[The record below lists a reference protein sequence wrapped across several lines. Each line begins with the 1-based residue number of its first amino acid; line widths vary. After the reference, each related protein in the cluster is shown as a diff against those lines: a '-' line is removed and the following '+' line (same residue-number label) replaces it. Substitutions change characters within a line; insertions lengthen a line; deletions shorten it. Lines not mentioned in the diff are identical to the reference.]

1 MRRAMSCV
9 YCDPKSRTRTVS
21 GGAGIR
27 YRRFRSSLPGL
38 KRMVFPGGIF
48 TSTPVLGLRPIPFFR
63 CLTWKTPKPRSSM
76 RCPRASALRRPSM
89 TVSTACAALTREI
102 SDISATLLT
111 ISALIMRPI
120 ISLAKP
126 MDERHRI
133 DLWLKHVCLF
143 KHRSQATD
151 ALRGGLVKVNGQRV
165 KPATIVQEGDV
176 IEWFAGG
183 NLRRMVVQAVPSGQQ
198 SKESARTMYL
208 DQS

>member
-1 MRRAMSCV
+1 
-9 YCDPKSRTRTVS
+9 
-21 GGAGIR
+21 
-27 YRRFRSSLPGL
+27 
-38 KRMVFPGGIF
+38 
-48 TSTPVLGLRPIPFFR
+48 
-63 CLTWKTPKPRSSM
+63 
-76 RCPRASALRRPSM
+76 M

-102 SDISATLLT
+102 SDTSATLLT

-120 ISLAKP
+120 IS

-165 KPATIVQEGDV
+165 KPATVVQEGDV
-176 IEWFAGG
+176 IEWFAGE
-183 NLRRMVVQAVPSGQQ
+183 NLRRVVVQAVPPGQQ

-208 DQS
+208 DQSPPPAPREAVTVFRDRGAGRPTKKERRDIEKLRR